1 MKEDDY
7 RLFPLPVFIVSSKNG
22 RILYSNPLAHR
33 HGFIVSAN
41 FYEMIEDKAVF
52 GTFTQKRPLHAQTTV
67 VIEKKAYYVNID
79 AALTELSGEA
89 VFLVVV
95 KHIQNTSLVNEDS
108 LIAQITDAFLANNK
122 KPVNDFLR
130 ITARGTGA
138 FCAALYEKKK
148 ARMTLIDE
156 WRERKSLCIP
166 MLSADA
172 EDSPERELMRL
183 KALKRAADVVIAPFQ
198 KAHGTEGMLIC
209 FFDSTAEE
217 TQRNHIDKLAGFYRL
232 LAPDAP
238 DNHMTVLSKG
248 IEAIEQ
254 GVAIWDADTKEMLYE
269 NKSFREIFGI
279 GTAKQLLNK
288 LLSDENKAD
297 KPCIHKIESTGRSY
311 SVMKTKSRFGRRTLM
326 TTVVCDITRFKQAE
340 NKLEMLAKTDILT
353 GLNNRR
359 AGLEILQAAYLKC
372 KREHTAITVCFADI
386 DGLKHVNDTY
396 GHGVGDNMIR
406 AVAMI
411 LKKHVD
417 GSGEVCRLGGDE
429 FLLILPG
436 VQKPQAML
444 LASRIQQAVSR
455 TFVTEAQSISVSFG
469 FKEAEFNAKESV
481 YTLINVA
488 DSDMYREKRNKA

>member
-22 RILYSNPLAHR
+22 RILYSNPLAHQQ
-33 HGFIVSAN
+33 GFMTGAN
-41 FYEMIEDKAVF
+41 FYEMIEDKTVF
-52 GTFTQKRPLHAQTTV
+52 GTFVQKEPLHVQTTI
-67 VIEKKAYYVNID
+67 VIDKKAFYVNME

-95 KHIQNTSLVNEDS
+95 KHIQIASLVDENT
-108 LIAQITDAFLANNK
+108 LIARILDAFLINK
-122 KPVNDFLR
+122 KNPASDFLR
-130 ITARGTGA
+130 IAARGTGA
-138 FCAALYEKKK
+138 FCAALYEKRKG
-148 ARMTLIDE
+148 RMTLIDE

-172 EDSPERELMRL
+172 EDMLDRELIRL
-183 KALKRAADVVIAPFQ
+183 KALKRAADVAAASYL
-198 KAHGTEGMLIC
+198 KTHGSEGMLIC
-209 FFDSTAEE
+209 FFDSAAEE
-217 TQRNHIDKLAGFYRL
+217 AQRNYIEKLARIYKL
-232 LAPDAP
+232 LATDVP

-269 NKSFREIFGI
+269 NKSFRENFGV
-279 GTAKQLLNK
+279 GSAKQLLNK
-288 LLSDENKAD
+288 LLSDEKKTD
-297 KPCIHKIESTGRSY
+297 KPCIHKIESTGRCY
-311 SVMKTKSRFGRRTLM
+311 SVMKTKSRFGRSTM
-326 TTVVCDITRFKQAE
+326 ITTVVCDITRFKQAE

-359 AGLEILQAAYLKC
+359 AGLEILESAYLKC
-372 KREHTAITVCFADI
+372 KREQTAITVCFADI

-411 LKKHVD
+411 LKKQLD
-417 GSGEVCRLGGDE
+417 GAGEVCRLGGDE

-436 VQKPQAML
+436 MQKAQAML
-444 LASRIQQAVSR
+444 LASRIKQAVSQ
-455 TFVTEAQSISVSFG
+455 TFVSDAQSISVSFG
-469 FKEAEFNAKESV
+469 FKEAEFNAKETV